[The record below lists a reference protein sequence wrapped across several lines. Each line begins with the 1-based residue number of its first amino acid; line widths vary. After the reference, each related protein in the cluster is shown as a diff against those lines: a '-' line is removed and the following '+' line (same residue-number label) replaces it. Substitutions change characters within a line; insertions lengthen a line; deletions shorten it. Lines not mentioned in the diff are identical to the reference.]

1 MEQKKKPEIDPHLEK
16 IKRSQVA
23 CNFQTSKEGEGEWG
37 GRERGRV
44 YRIKLKDAMIVIDIR
59 N

>member
-1 MEQKKKPEIDPHLEK
+1 MEQKKRPEIDPHLEK

-23 CNFQTSKEGEGEWG
+23 CNFQTSKEGEGEG
-37 GRERGRV
+37 GGKERGREEV
-44 YRIKLKDAMIVIDIR
+44 LQNKIKRCYDS